1 MTDFR
6 GLLARRRMTRAYSP
20 EPVERETIERIV
32 GVIRRAPTAGFSQG
46 QRLLVVTDPQT
57 RRRIAEISDEEGD
70 YVAQGY
76 EPWLSVAP
84 VHVLLLTREAD
95 YHERYQRED
104 KLAVTGG
111 VEVEWPVPYWFVDA
125 GATMMLVMLAALDEG
140 LACGFAGFVPPQGD
154 GVKELLG
161 IPAELWLDGVI
172 TIGRAADDPQRS
184 RTTSA
189 LTQRR
194 KPLDELV
201 HWERW

>member
-6 GLLARRRMTRAYSP
+6 ELLARRRMTRAYSP
-20 EPVERETIERIV
+20 EPVEPETIERIV

-46 QRLLVVTDPQT
+46 QRLLVVTDLQT
-57 RRRIAEISDEEGD
+57 RRRLAEISEEED
-70 YVAQGY
+70 H

-154 GVKELLG
+154 RVKELLG
-161 IPAELWLDGVI
+161 IPAEVSLDGVI
-172 TIGRAADDPQRS
+172 TIGRAADDPQEG

-189 LTQRR
+189 LTKRR

>member
-6 GLLARRRMTRAYSP
+6 ELLARRRMTRAYSP

-57 RRRIAEISDEEGD
+57 RRRIAEISDEEED

-154 GVKELLG
+154 RVKELLG